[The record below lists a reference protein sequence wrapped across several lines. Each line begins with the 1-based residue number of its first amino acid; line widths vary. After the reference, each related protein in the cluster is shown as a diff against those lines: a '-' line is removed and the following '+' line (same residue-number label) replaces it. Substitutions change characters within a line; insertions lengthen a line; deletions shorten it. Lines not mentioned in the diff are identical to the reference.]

1 MTEVSETRGTVGDD
15 LARLA
20 EIGRTFLDC
29 STELAD
35 IRRRLIDDYERWAG
49 QTIREVVPDAGVWL
63 GDGDFILESSDLLE
77 PCGRVADCW
86 HALDETSEA
95 CREIGALLSEAASL
109 PEYAMSPEDVDACPL
124 LTGGQARELKR
135 RRKTLDG

>member
-1 MTEVSETRGTVGDD
+1 MTRVPETCGTVGDD

-20 EIGRTFLDC
+20 EIGRTLLDC

-49 QTIREVVPDAGVWL
+49 QTIREVEHDAGVWL
-63 GDGDFILESSDLLE
+63 GDRDFVLESSGLLE

-86 HALDETSEA
+86 YALDETSDA
-95 CREIGALLSEAASL
+95 CRENGALLTEAASL
-109 PEYAMSPEDVDACPL
+109 SEYAMSPENVDACPL
-124 LTGGQARELKR
+124 LTGEQARELKR
-135 RRKTLDG
+135 RRKPLDR